1 MAASTSQLNVAP
13 ARKIYAFTLVEIML
27 ALGMLSLI
35 MAALCGS
42 YQAVTGSIDRVLP
55 GLRTGRAAVLT
66 LNQMCRQLR
75 GCYARRMDRTVQRA
89 SDQVS
94 LAERDERER
103 MLEFSGES
111 DGSLAKL
118 RFITSQGRSRVAAR
132 HGQLCQVMYAWD
144 RSEGRLLMARR
155 PNVYRDIQDEE
166 DLVWR
171 CLLDSVLALELE
183 FFDGEDWHSAWQEG
197 AETILP
203 RAVRIR
209 LVVGPDESNCVDI
222 SSVVSITCRGETRER
237 MDGDQSLGPGKV
249 NRRRQGQSL

>member
-1 MAASTSQLNVAP
+1 MAATKSKLTMAP
-13 ARKIYAFTLVEIML
+13 ARKISGFTLVEIML

-35 MAALCGS
+35 MAALYGS

-55 GLRTGRAAVLT
+55 GLRTGRSAVLT

-94 LAERDERER
+94 LADRDERER

-111 DGSLAKL
+111 GASLAKL
-118 RFITSQGRSRVAAR
+118 RFITSQGRSGVAAS

-144 RSEGRLLMARR
+144 RSEGRLLTARR
-155 PNVYRDIQDEE
+155 PNVYRNIQDEE
-166 DLVWR
+166 DLRWR

-183 FFDGEDWHSAWQEG
+183 FFDGQDWHSAWQEG
-197 AETILP
+197 AETMLP

-209 LVVGPDESNCVDI
+209 LVVGPEESNCVDM
-222 SSVVSITCRGETRER
+222 SSMVSITCRGEARER
-237 MDGDQSLGPGKV
+237 TDGDQPLGPGRV
-249 NRRRQGQSL
+249 NSPRRRQSL